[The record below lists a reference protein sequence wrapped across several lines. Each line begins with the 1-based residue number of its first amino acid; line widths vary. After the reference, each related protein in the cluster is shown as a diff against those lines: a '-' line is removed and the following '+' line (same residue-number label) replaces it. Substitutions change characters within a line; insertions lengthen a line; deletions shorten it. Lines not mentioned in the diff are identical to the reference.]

1 MTGFTPGAPPVVN
14 SPRTVLPVLF
24 ALSLAHLLNDTVQ
37 SLIPATYPLL
47 KDSLHLSFAQ
57 LGLITLCFQLTASVL
72 QPLVGLVLDRHPSPF
87 ALTVG
92 MGITTAGVLLL
103 AAADSFHFVLA
114 AAALVGVGS
123 SIFHPEASRAAH
135 LAAGLRRGFAQSLFQ
150 VGGNAGTAL
159 GPLLAALIIMPRG
172 QHSLAAFSLVA
183 LAAAGVL
190 FGVGRWRNAHPSHRH
205 RASGP
210 APAPPSL
217 RSPGVIVRALAILLA
232 LIFSK
237 YFYLAALGNY
247 YTFYL
252 MDRFALPATTAQIY
266 LFVFLFAVAAGTIA
280 GGPIGDRIGRRRVI
294 WGSILGVAPFT
305 LALPYLGLAGVAITS
320 VLIGLILSSAFS
332 AILVYAQELLPGRV
346 GFVSG
351 LFFGFAFGMAG
362 IGAAVLG
369 KLADHTSIRFV
380 FQGCA
385 FLPLIGLLAAFLPDL
400 ETHPAPNP

>member
-1 MTGFTPGAPPVVN
+1 MN

-37 SLIPATYPLL
+37 SLIPATYPLI
-47 KDSLHLSFAQ
+47 KDSLHLSFGQ

-72 QPLVGLVLDRHPSPF
+72 QPLVGLLLDRHPSPF

-183 LAAAGVL
+183 LAAAAVL
-190 FGVGRWRNAHPSHRH
+190 FWVGRWRNAHPSHRN

-210 APAPPSL
+210 APTPPAL
-217 RSPGVIVRALAILLA
+217 RPPAVIFRALAILLA

-252 MDRFALPATTAQIY
+252 MDRFALPAPTAQLY

-280 GGPIGDRIGRRRVI
+280 GGPVGDRIGRRRVI
-294 WGSILGVAPFT
+294 WASILGVAPFT
-305 LALPYLGLAGVAITS
+305 LALPYLNLAGAAIAS

-346 GFVSG
+346 GFISG

-380 FQGCA
+380 FQVCA

-400 ETHPAPNP
+400 ESPSRPNP